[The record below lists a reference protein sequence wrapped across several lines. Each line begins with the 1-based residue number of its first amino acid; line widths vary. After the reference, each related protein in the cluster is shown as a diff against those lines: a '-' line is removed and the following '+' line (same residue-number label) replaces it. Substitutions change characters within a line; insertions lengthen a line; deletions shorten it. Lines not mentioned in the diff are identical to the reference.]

1 MTRSARDEAL
11 VYVAAHNVMTLATDG
26 PEGLWAAA
34 LFYVSEGFTFWFLSA
49 PTTRHSRNIAARPAV
64 AGTIQEDYDDWRD
77 IRGVQFEGVASRID
91 GRARRDAI
99 ARYRE
104 KFPVIGGAAG
114 ASLEIARALGKVDWY
129 VVETDRVFF
138 IDNSLGLGHRDEID
152 PGPG

>member
-11 VYVAAHNVMTLATDG
+11 AYVAAHNVMTLATDG

-34 LFYVSEGFTFWFLSA
+34 LFYVNDGFTFWFLSA
-49 PTTRHSRNIAARPAV
+49 PTTRHSRNIAAKPAV

-77 IRGVQFEGVASRID
+77 IRGIQFEGLAARID
-91 GRARRDAI
+91 GKARRDAI

-104 KFPVIGGAAG
+104 KFPVIGAAAG
-114 ASLEIARALGKVDWY
+114 ASLQIARALGKVDWY
-129 VVETDRVFF
+129 VVESDRVFY

-152 PGPG
+152 VG